1 MSWVATA
8 VVATTLYSGYQQR
21 KAASQ
26 QSNAIGA
33 QQADDARKTAEAET
47 AAQVAANARAADT
60 KRRRRANTLG
70 LGAPDSGGEVLGAGG
85 MPTAQRVASY
95 YPGTMASA
103 TGTGTA
109 LGAGA
114 AAGGERVRSP
124 RTPTRV
130 LAR

>member
-26 QSNAIGA
+26 QSNLIGA

-70 LGAPDSGGEVLGAGG
+70 LGAPDSGGEVLGVPAGVIVHPG
-85 MPTAQRVASY
+85 AMFQHKAAVHGQGLGSACGQRTDRC
-95 YPGTMASA
+95 GCQREKQQ
-103 TGTGTA
+103 G
-109 LGAGA
+109 
-114 AAGGERVRSP
+114 
-124 RTPTRV
+124 
-130 LAR
+130 